1 MNLEIEWVQLIIEMS
16 LLAGIIFGA
25 VYVEHWNYRRIQ
37 KNEEAGTRKKILELI
52 KNDLDRKLRFINES
66 IQYKDYK
73 PFFTDIWDA
82 VILSGKQTLLPF
94 EMIENLQH
102 TYSWLKYY
110 NTEIQQKTEA
120 NNENTLRDLLEEVKN
135 SINDSLKFL
144 KNEKN

>member
-1 MNLEIEWVQLIIEMS
+1 MEIEWVQLIIEMS
-16 LLAGIIFGA
+16 ALAGIIFGA

-37 KNEEAGTRKKILELI
+37 KTEDTVTRRKILVLI
-52 KNDLDRKLRFINES
+52 NNDLDRKLRFIDES

-110 NTEIQQKTEA
+110 NTELQQKTEA
-120 NNENTLRDLLEEVKN
+120 NNENTLKGLLEEVKK
-135 SINDSLKFL
+135 SINNSLDFL
-144 KNEKN
+144 KNEKS

>member
-1 MNLEIEWVQLIIEMS
+1 LEIEWTQLIIEMS
-16 LLAGIIFGA
+16 VLAGIIFGA

-37 KNEEAGTRKKILELI
+37 KNEETGTRNKILVLI
-52 KNDLDRKLRFINES
+52 NNDLDRKLRFIDES

-82 VILSGKQTLLPF
+82 IILSGKQTLLTF

-110 NTEIQQKTEA
+110 NTELQQKTVA
-120 NNENTLRDLLEEVKN
+120 NNENTLRDLLGEVKK
-135 SINDSLKFL
+135 SINNSLNFL
-144 KNEKN
+144 KNVKS

>member
-1 MNLEIEWVQLIIEMS
+1 LEIEWVQLIIEMS
-16 LLAGIIFGA
+16 ALAGIIFGA

-37 KNEEAGTRKKILELI
+37 KNEETGTRNKILVLI
-52 KNDLDRKLRFINES
+52 NNDLDRKLRFIDES

-110 NTEIQQKTEA
+110 NTELQQKTA
-120 NNENTLRDLLEEVKN
+120 TNNENTLRDLLEEVKK
-135 SINDSLKFL
+135 SINNSLNFL
-144 KNEKN
+144 KNEKS

>member
-1 MNLEIEWVQLIIEMS
+1 MILEIEWVQLIIEMS
-16 LLAGIIFGA
+16 ALAGIIFGA

-37 KNEEAGTRKKILELI
+37 KNEETGTRNKILVLI
-52 KNDLDRKLRFINES
+52 NNDLDRKLRFIDES

-94 EMIENLQH
+94 ETIENLQH

-110 NTEIQQKTEA
+110 NTELQQKTVA
-120 NNENTLRDLLEEVKN
+120 NNENTLRDVLGEVKK
-135 SINDSLKFL
+135 SINNSLNFL
-144 KNEKN
+144 KNE

>member
-1 MNLEIEWVQLIIEMS
+1 LEIEWVQLIIEMS
-16 LLAGIIFGA
+16 ALAGIIFGA

-37 KNEEAGTRKKILELI
+37 KNEETGTRNKILVLI
-52 KNDLDRKLRFINES
+52 NNDFNRKLRFIDES

-110 NTEIQQKTEA
+110 NTELQQKTVA
-120 NNENTLRDLLEEVKN
+120 NNENTLRDLLEEVKK
-135 SINDSLKFL
+135 SINNSLDFL
-144 KNEKN
+144 KNEKS

>member
-1 MNLEIEWVQLIIEMS
+1 MEIDWVQLIIEMS
-16 LLAGIIFGA
+16 ILAGIIFGA

-37 KNEEAGTRKKILELI
+37 KTEETVTRRKILVLI
-52 KNDLDRKLRFINES
+52 NNDLDRKLRFIDES
-66 IQYKDYK
+66 TQFKDYK

-110 NTEIQQKTEA
+110 NTELQQKTST
-120 NNENTLRDLLEEVKN
+120 NNEHILRDLLDEVKK
-135 SINDSLKFL
+135 SITDSLNLL
-144 KNEKN
+144 KNKNSV

>member
-1 MNLEIEWVQLIIEMS
+1 LEIEWVQLIIEMS
-16 LLAGIIFGA
+16 ALAGIIFGA

-37 KNEEAGTRKKILELI
+37 KNEETGTRNKILVLI
-52 KNDLDRKLRFINES
+52 NNDFNRKLRFIDES

-110 NTEIQQKTEA
+110 NTELQQKTA
-120 NNENTLRDLLEEVKN
+120 TNNENTLRDLLEEVKK
-135 SINDSLKFL
+135 SINNSLNFL
-144 KNEKN
+144 KNEKS

>member
-1 MNLEIEWVQLIIEMS
+1 MEIEWVQLIIEMS
-16 LLAGIIFGA
+16 ALAGIIFGA

-37 KNEEAGTRKKILELI
+37 KNEETGTRNKILVLI
-52 KNDLDRKLRFINES
+52 NNDFNRKLRFIDES

-110 NTEIQQKTEA
+110 NTELQQKTVA
-120 NNENTLRDLLEEVKN
+120 NNENTLRDVLGEVKK
-135 SINDSLKFL
+135 SINNSLNFL
-144 KNEKN
+144 KNE

>member
-1 MNLEIEWVQLIIEMS
+1 MEIEWVQLIIEMS
-16 LLAGIIFGA
+16 VLAGIIFGA

-37 KNEEAGTRKKILELI
+37 KNEEIGTRRKILVLI
-52 KNDLDRKLRFINES
+52 KNDLDRKLRFVDES

-82 VILSGKQTLLPF
+82 VILSGKQTLLTF

-110 NTEIQQKTEA
+110 NTELLQKTVIG
-120 NNENTLRDLLEEVKN
+120 NENTLKGLLEEVKK
-135 SINDSLKFL
+135 SINNSLNFL
-144 KNEKN
+144 NNEKN

>member
-1 MNLEIEWVQLIIEMS
+1 LEIGWVQLIIEMS
-16 LLAGIIFGA
+16 VLAGIIFGA

-37 KNEEAGTRKKILELI
+37 KNEETGTRKKILELI
-52 KNDLDRKLRFINES
+52 NNDLDRKLRFIDES

-110 NTEIQQKTEA
+110 NTELQQKTA
-120 NNENTLRDLLEEVKN
+120 TNNENILRDLLDEVKK
-135 SINDSLKFL
+135 SINNSLNFL
-144 KNEKN
+144 KKKEN

>member
-1 MNLEIEWVQLIIEMS
+1 MEIEWVQLIIEMS
-16 LLAGIIFGA
+16 VLAGIIFGA

-37 KNEEAGTRKKILELI
+37 KNEEIGTRRKILVLI
-52 KNDLDRKLRFINES
+52 KNDLDRKLRFVDES

-82 VILSGKQTLLPF
+82 VILSGKQTLLTF

-110 NTEIQQKTEA
+110 NTELLQKTVIG
-120 NNENTLRDLLEEVKN
+120 NENTLKGLLEEVKK
-135 SINDSLKFL
+135 IN
-144 KNEKN
+144 

>member
-1 MNLEIEWVQLIIEMS
+1 MILEIGWVQLIIEMS
-16 LLAGIIFGA
+16 VLAGIIFGA

-37 KNEEAGTRKKILELI
+37 KNEETGTRKKILELI
-52 KNDLDRKLRFINES
+52 NNDLDRKLRFIDES

-110 NTEIQQKTEA
+110 NTELQQKTA
-120 NNENTLRDLLEEVKN
+120 TNNENILRDLLDEVKK
-135 SINDSLKFL
+135 SINNSLNFL
-144 KNEKN
+144 KKKEN

>member
-1 MNLEIEWVQLIIEMS
+1 MEIEWVQLIIEMS
-16 LLAGIIFGA
+16 ALSGIIFGA

-37 KNEEAGTRKKILELI
+37 KNEETGTRNKILVLI
-52 KNDLDRKLRFINES
+52 NNDFNRKLRFIDES

-110 NTEIQQKTEA
+110 NTELQQKTVA
-120 NNENTLRDLLEEVKN
+120 NNENTLRDVLGEVKK
-135 SINDSLKFL
+135 SINNSLDFL
-144 KNEKN
+144 KNEKS

>member
-1 MNLEIEWVQLIIEMS
+1 
-16 LLAGIIFGA
+16 
-25 VYVEHWNYRRIQ
+25 
-37 KNEEAGTRKKILELI
+37 LI

>member
-1 MNLEIEWVQLIIEMS
+1 LEIEWTQIVIEMS
-16 LLAGIIFGA
+16 ILAGIIFGA
-25 VYVEHWNYRRIQ
+25 VYVEHWNYRRMQ
-37 KNEEAGTRKKILELI
+37 KTEETGTRKKILVLI
-52 KNDLDRKLRFINES
+52 NNDLDRKLRFIDES

-110 NTEIQQKTEA
+110 NTELQQKTST
-120 NNENTLRDLLEEVKN
+120 NNEHILHDLLEEVKK
-135 SINDSLKFL
+135 SITDSLNLL
-144 KNEKN
+144 KNKNNV

>member
-1 MNLEIEWVQLIIEMS
+1 MVTEWYQSIVELIA
-16 LLAGIIFGA
+16 LAGIIFGA

-37 KNEEAGTRKKILELI
+37 KNEESRTRRKILALI
-52 KNDLDRKLRFINES
+52 KNDLNRKLRFIGES

-94 EMIENLQH
+94 ELIENLQH

-110 NTEIQQKTEA
+110 NTELQQKTS
-120 NNENTLRDLLEEVKN
+120 NNENILKDLLEEVKI
-135 SINDSLKFL
+135 SIDDSLNRL
-144 KNEKN
+144 KKS

>member
-1 MNLEIEWVQLIIEMS
+1 MS
-16 LLAGIIFGA
+16 ILSGIIFGA
-25 VYVEHWNYRRIQ
+25 VYVEHWNYRRTQ
-37 KNEEAGTRKKILELI
+37 KNEEKGTRKKILVLI
-52 KNDLDRKLRFINES
+52 NNDLERKLRFIHES

-110 NTEIQQKTEA
+110 NTELQQKTVT
-120 NNENTLRDLLEEVKN
+120 NNENILRDLLEEVKN
-135 SINDSLKFL
+135 SIKNSLDFL
-144 KNEKN
+144 KNEK

>member
-1 MNLEIEWVQLIIEMS
+1 LEIEWVQLIIEMS
-16 LLAGIIFGA
+16 ALAGIIFGA

-37 KNEEAGTRKKILELI
+37 KNEETGTRNKILVLI
-52 KNDLDRKLRFINES
+52 NNDLDRKLRFIDES

-110 NTEIQQKTEA
+110 NTELQQKTVA
-120 NNENTLRDLLEEVKN
+120 NNENTLRDLLEEVKK
-135 SINDSLKFL
+135 SINNSLDFL
-144 KNEKN
+144 KNEKS

>member
-1 MNLEIEWVQLIIEMS
+1 LEIEWVQLIIEMS
-16 LLAGIIFGA
+16 ALAGIIFGA

-37 KNEEAGTRKKILELI
+37 KTEDTVTRRKILVLI
-52 KNDLDRKLRFINES
+52 NNDLDRKLRFIDES

-110 NTEIQQKTEA
+110 NTELQQKTEA
-120 NNENTLRDLLEEVKN
+120 NNENTLKGLLEEVKK
-135 SINDSLKFL
+135 SINNSLDFL
-144 KNEKN
+144 KNEKS

>member
-1 MNLEIEWVQLIIEMS
+1 MGIEWTQLIIEMS
-16 LLAGIIFGA
+16 VLAGIIFGA

-37 KNEEAGTRKKILELI
+37 KNEEIGTRKKILVLI
-52 KNDLDRKLRFINES
+52 NNDLDRKLRFIDES

-110 NTEIQQKTEA
+110 NTELQQKTVA
-120 NNENTLRDLLEEVKN
+120 NNENTLKDLLEEVKK
-135 SINDSLKFL
+135 SINNSLNFIK
-144 KNEKN
+144 KEKS

>member
-1 MNLEIEWVQLIIEMS
+1 LEIEWVQLIIEMS
-16 LLAGIIFGA
+16 ILAGIIFGA

-37 KNEEAGTRKKILELI
+37 KTEETVARRKILVLI
-52 KNDLDRKLRFINES
+52 NNDLDRKLRFIDES
-66 IQYKDYK
+66 TQFKDYK

-110 NTEIQQKTEA
+110 NTELQQKTST
-120 NNENTLRDLLEEVKN
+120 NNEHILRDLLDEVKK
-135 SINDSLKFL
+135 SITDSLNLL
-144 KNEKN
+144 KNKNSV